1 MSCEPRQK
9 AFLGLFVAVFVG
21 AMWICTGWAPGITT
35 YASIP
40 VILSAEA
47 IVLTMIYATIFHGET
62 HEEEHPVITTSHL
75 GVHAGLEKQ
84 LSNAGK

>member
-40 VILSAEA
+40 VILAAEA
-47 IVLTMIYATIFHGET
+47 IVLTMVYATIFHGET
-62 HEEEHPVITTSHL
+62 HEEERHAISAPPSD
-75 GVHAGLEKQ
+75 HAGVEKRL
-84 LSNAGK
+84 LSTLK